1 MSNITTIAELKEA
14 WEYVPPKDTTDAIVT
29 NNYTLMNDL
38 DFNNE
43 HYWYKEENFF
53 YCNHISIFEDTPIKT
68 ENKNFYLNDK
78 TLSNIYLY
86 DSIKAFV
93 LDSYDKGTNT
103 TYNINFYDGTFEV
116 VSNFGTLFE
125 YGESTLPSGAGNN
138 NNLTTILQFNNC
150 IFNVKSLGADGHVN
164 LQPRTLFQNSKACKI
179 KLKFI
184 NCVFNIEYTPK
195 CVNTSGI
202 IVSRS
207 SSDETRIESCE
218 FRIRDRST
226 SRYTASNGN
235 AVIAYAYSQKLTANN
250 NVIFYDAT
258 ASLLSTYTV
267 RLWYNSSSSAASC
280 SNNFL
285 AAFDNYSTPINFDS
299 THNNSIFYDNEKFT
313 NTTGSGTVV
322 VGLSTANC
330 KDEQALEAAG
340 YVFANES

>member
-53 YCNHISIFEDTPIKT
+53 YCNHISTFEDTPIKT
-68 ENKNFYLNDK
+68 ENKNFYLNNK

-93 LDSYDKGTNT
+93 LDSYDRGTNT
-103 TYNINFYDGTFEV
+103 TYTINFYDGTFEV

-125 YGESTLPSGAGNN
+125 YGQSQLPSGAGNN
-138 NNLTTILQFNNC
+138 NYLTTTLQFNNC
-150 IFNVKSLGADGHVN
+150 IFNVKSLGADGDINNV
-164 LQPRTLFQNSKACKI
+164 PRTLFQNTKQCKI

-202 IVSRS
+202 IIAKTI
-207 SSDETRIESCE
+207 SDEIRIESCE
-218 FRIRDRST
+218 FRIRDRSY
-226 SRYTASNGN
+226 SRMTNTNN
-235 AVIAYAYSQKLTANN
+235 AVIAYAYSQSLIANN
-250 NVIFYDAT
+250 NVIFYDIPT
-258 ASLLSTYTV
+258 ALSTTYTV
-267 RLWYNSSSSAASC
+267 RLWYATASNASC

-285 AAFDNYSTPINFDS
+285 AAFDNYSTPINFNS
-299 THNNSIFYDNEKFT
+299 IQNNSIFYDNEKFT
-313 NTTGSGTVV
+313 DTTGSGTVA
-322 VGLSTANC
+322 VGLSTADC
-330 KDEQALEAAG
+330 KNEQALEAAG
-340 YVFANES
+340 YIFAHES